1 MPHRKRAS
9 ACAFKKAYGITLE
22 DKEAM
27 FVAQGRVCA
36 CCGSSDPLDVRGW
49 HYDHDH
55 DTKKGRG
62 VTCGPC
68 NMTLGVAKES
78 IHRLECC
85 AVYLRKHSAPVLIQ
99 GTSVPERS
107 AVLDTP
113 LAEGEEIQLVI
124 DRDDDTCDCVGCDR
138 ARRALL
144 VIDRDDDTSLR

>member
-1 MPHRKRAS
+1 
-9 ACAFKKAYGITLE
+9 
-22 DKEAM
+22 
-27 FVAQGRVCA
+27 
-36 CCGSSDPLDVRGW
+36 
-49 HYDHDH
+49 
-55 DTKKGRG
+55 
-62 VTCGPC
+62 
-68 NMTLGVAKES
+68 MTLGVAKES